1 VSKQIGT
8 EETAL
13 ATRNEFSSEL
23 APTSA
28 QAEKQFEI
36 QSAIIIANKF
46 RRDEDAAFLAL
57 MKACKR
63 LSFAEQSSYSFPR
76 GGQQVTG
83 PSVHMA
89 RGAARVW
96 KNLQYGLRIT
106 RDDDDSRQ
114 IQAFAWDLETNVKVT
129 AEDDF
134 KKLVQRKN
142 KQTGQTAWVSVDER
156 DLRELTNRRGAIL
169 VRNCILQILPKD
181 LIEDAREECLKTV
194 RKGVTDDPESARK
207 RLIAAF
213 GEIYVDP
220 DMLEVFLGHPV
231 NQCSPAEIQKL
242 RGVYQSIRD
251 GQSTWQ
257 EYANPA
263 PKNGPDKGTINV
275 SDLKPGT
282 EENRGHGQDNLDQAA
297 KPAEPAT
304 ERVSAC
310 SDELYSQLVD
320 TIQNAK
326 EVGVAKKKIDDTIKN
341 YTGPTRT
348 REQLKDE
355 EVQALIKSI
364 ADAAEKIGKP

>member
-1 VSKQIGT
+1 MSKQIGI

-13 ATRNEFSSEL
+13 ATRSEFSSEL

-46 RRDEDAAFLAL
+46 PRDEDQAFLAL

-142 KQTGQTAWVSVDER
+142 KQTGQTTWVSVDER

-181 LIEDAREECLKTV
+181 LIEDAREECAKAI

-207 RLIAAF
+207 RLLAAF
-213 GEIYVDP
+213 GEIYIDP
-220 DMLEVFLGHPV
+220 DMLEEYLKHPV
-231 NQCSPAEIQKL
+231 DQSSPAEIQKL
-242 RGVYQSIRD
+242 RGIYQSIRD
-251 GQSTWQ
+251 GQSTWL
-257 EYANPA
+257 EYTA
-263 PKNGPDKGTINV
+263 PKKKEPEKGSIDLG
-275 SDLKPGT
+275 SLKPGG
-282 EENRGHGQDNLDQAA
+282 ENRGHGEENLDQKTDAPAQGQSLLMDAVEAA
-297 KPAEPAT
+297 ADVLTKKEITDAL
-304 ERVSAC
+304 
-310 SDELYSQLVD
+310 ELYGGK
-320 TIQNAK
+320 T
-326 EVGVAKKKIDDTIKN
+326 VAKVPEDK
-341 YTGPTRT
+341 YA
-348 REQLKDE
+348 E
-355 EVQALIKSI
+355 A
-364 ADAAEKIGKP
+364 ADYLVKRANVKRQQ

>member
-1 VSKQIGT
+1 MNKQIGL

-13 ATRNEFSSEL
+13 ATRSELSSEL

-36 QSAIIIANKF
+36 QSAIIIANRF
-46 RRDEDAAFLAL
+46 PRDEDAAFLAL

-142 KQTGQTAWVSVDER
+142 KQTGQTGWVSVDER

-181 LIEDAREECLKTV
+181 LIEDAREECAKTV
-194 RKGVTDDPESARK
+194 RKGVADDPESARK
-207 RLIAAF
+207 KLIAAF

-220 DMLEVFLGHPV
+220 DMLETYLQHPI
-231 NQCSPAEIQKL
+231 NQSSPAEIQKL
-242 RGVYQSIRD
+242 RSVYQSIRD
-251 GQSTWQ
+251 GQSTWI
-257 EYANPA
+257 EYVTPA
-263 PKNGPDKGTINV
+263 KKEAGKGSIDIN
-275 SDLKPGT
+275 DLKAGG
-282 EENRGHGQDNLDQAA
+282 ENRGHGEDGLDKVKVEPKAPTGSLSASSPENYSSLIDTLDAA
-297 KPAEPAT
+297 KEDLT
-304 ERVSAC
+304 KVQITSIV
-310 SDELYSQLVD
+310 Q
-320 TIQNAK
+320 TM
-326 EVGVAKKKIDDTIKN
+326 
-341 YTGPTRT
+341 TGPNRT
-348 REQLKDE
+348 KEQLKDD
-355 EVQALIKSI
+355 EVLMLIKQI
-364 ADAAEKIGKP
+364 TARVEKARVK